1 MKNNGKMKETSPHAE
16 MDERI
21 ALFLRGGMSE
31 TEAEAFRAEMKE
43 NPKLRERAVLMA
55 RLIKQMRKVGK
66 EREQHLV
73 DALQTV
79 DRKTIEMIA
88 KGKGMETMK
97 ERKPLMRRLMP
108 WAAGCSGCHHLLCG
122 TCGTVRMDHRAGADQ
137 QFRLRTLCPQACTS
151 SCPGEAVAQGGDT

>member
-108 WAAGCSGCHHLLCG
+108 WAAAAATSAPCSASKAARISSARFVTAFG
-122 TCGTVRMDHRAGADQ
+122 RPASRA
-137 QFRLRTLCPQACTS
+137 TWMP
-151 SCPGEAVAQGGDT
+151 